1 MKLASILYRD
11 EALYGQ
17 VKAGIFYPAPSALAV
32 RYPTLKAL
40 IMGGA
45 LDQLKLL
52 PTDPSGGLN
61 LDQVTFQTPIPDAG
75 KIICVGMNY
84 RKLYPVDGVA
94 PPDPSNIIIFGKE
107 RETLIGHGQTLDIP
121 TGDAAKSFDYEGEI
135 AVVIGKSGRHIQED
149 AALEHVLGYSVLND
163 GSVREWQKH
172 SIYAGKNFA
181 GSGAWGPWICTADE
195 IGDPA
200 KLRLTTDLN
209 GVRMQ
214 DTTADQM
221 IYSIAA
227 QISYASHLFTLAPGD
242 VIATGSPDGTGGS
255 RTPKRYLRAGDTL
268 EITVSDVGCLRNTIS
283 LV

>member
-1 MKLASILYRD
+1 MKLASILIRD
-11 EALYGQ
+11 QALYGQ
-17 VKAGIFYPAPSALAV
+17 VKAGIFYPAPNALTA

-45 LDQLKLL
+45 LDQLKSAQ
-52 PTDPSGGLN
+52 TEQGDGLN
-61 LDQVTFQTPIPDAG
+61 MDQVIFQTPIPDAG
-75 KIICVGMNY
+75 KIICIGMNY
-84 RKLYPVDGVA
+84 RKPYPVDGIA
-94 PPDPSNIIIFGKE
+94 PPNPSNIIMFGKE

-135 AVVIGKSGRHIQED
+135 AVVIGKVGRHIQED

-181 GSGAWGPWICTADE
+181 RSGAWGPWICTADE

-200 KLRLTTDLN
+200 KLRLTTELN
-209 GVRMQ
+209 RDRMQ

-242 VIATGSPDGTGGS
+242 VIGTGSPDGTGGS
-255 RTPKRYLRAGDTL
+255 RTPKRYLPLATA
-268 EITVSDVGCLRNTIS
+268 LR
-283 LV
+283 